1 MGHEAF
7 EYSHE
12 GFDSFKVTTNGI
24 TRTDFTTETTT
35 VIADHSVDT
44 TTPDHSFFGPAAAAS
59 VNQIEIGMDST
70 PDG

>member
-24 TRTDFTTETTT
+24 TRTDFITKTTT
-35 VIADHSVDT
+35 VIGDHNVNT
-44 TTPDHSFFGPAAAAS
+44 TTPVLSFFGPAAAAS

>member
-12 GFDSFKVTTNGI
+12 GFDSFNVTTNGI
-24 TRTDFTTETTT
+24 TRTDFITKTTT
-35 VIADHSVDT
+35 VIDDHNVNMT
-44 TTPDHSFFGPAAAAS
+44 TLDLSFFGPAAAAT
-59 VNQIEIGMDST
+59 VDQIEIGMDLA